1 VITYHYET
9 MSKNTSKPTN
19 RKANANPG
27 KRNTQVKEYKIK
39 EATKATK
46 NLTKAV
52 KKDVKVEKQLLREM
66 RLGDRYAKGLGLL
79 DRALTA
85 DMNKLLHSFFDI
97 NHEYYRTT
105 SQGYIETAI
114 ASPVTTF
121 IVTIPAGKYWNM
133 EWCPSANTAG
143 INTSFDAASGS
154 YAYIVSQ
161 TADIFQSP
169 FSTQNTAI
177 GTNIRSPFWSVM
189 AVPGTSFRQIG
200 AHMVITPISAPVA
213 QAGSGIVWYCP
224 EGFLGV
230 PSSNTYAAPK
240 QEQDWNQLKI
250 QTRFNGTEKMVINA
264 PPNDDEFDIE
274 AVSVA
279 RQTYSS
285 IGVNVYN
292 PNTAPIS
299 YQVQI
304 KQSFEYEPTSNI
316 RPIVEVGSPSMSENV
331 WPYFTKFIM
340 DYYEKYVMC
349 TYPVYQQAF
358 QMLGQAYN
366 ASSRKGAPSAR
377 RPDVMIGSVPQ
388 NFVDYGRIQ
397 F

>member
-1 VITYHYET
+1 

-46 NLTKAV
+46 QLTKAV

-66 RLGDRYAKGLGLL
+66 RLGDRYAKGLGIL
-79 DRALTA
+79 DRALTE

-97 NHEYYRTT
+97 NHEYHRTT

-114 ASPVTTF
+114 SSPVQTF
-121 IVTIPAGKYWNM
+121 IVTIPSGKYWNM
-133 EWCPSANTAG
+133 EWCPSANTTG
-143 INTSFDAASGS
+143 INTSFDLATGS
-154 YAYIVSQ
+154 YAYLVSQ

-169 FSTQNTAI
+169 FSISNNAV
-177 GTNIRSPFWSVM
+177 GMFLRSPFWNIM
-189 AVPGTSFRQIG
+189 TIPGSSFRQIG

-230 PSSNTYAAPK
+230 PGAATYSAPK
-240 QEQDWNQLKI
+240 QEQDWNQLKL

-264 PPNDDEFDIE
+264 PPNDDEFDMEGVNI
-274 AVSVA
+274 A

-292 PNTAPIS
+292 PNTSAIS

-304 KQSFEYEPTSNI
+304 RQSFEYEPTSAI
-316 RPIVEVGSPSMSENV
+316 RPLVEVGSPSMSDNV

-340 DYYEKYVMC
+340 DYYDKYVMC
-349 TYPVYQQAF
+349 TYPVYEQAF
-358 QMLGQAYN
+358 QNITRAYI
-366 ASSRKGAPSAR
+366 ASSRKNAPGAK
-377 RPDVMIGSVPQ
+377 RPDVQIGNVPQ
-388 NFVDYGRIQ
+388 NFVDYGRVQ